1 MLGLVWSGTCNF
13 GSCITAEEGIAE
25 MEVESEASETTAEGG
40 W

>member
-1 MLGLVWSGTCNF
+1 MLGLVWSGACNF
-13 GSCITAEEGIAE
+13 GSCITAEGIAE